1 MTLIKTD
8 SMQSRSDQA
17 GNHGNRKGK
26 KPSQLS
32 KGDCCLTNMIL
43 QHNPRKEMT
52 LQK

>member
-26 KPSQLS
+26 NHYNSQ
-32 KGDCCLTNMIL
+32 KATAA
-43 QHNPRKEMT
+43 
-52 LQK
+52 